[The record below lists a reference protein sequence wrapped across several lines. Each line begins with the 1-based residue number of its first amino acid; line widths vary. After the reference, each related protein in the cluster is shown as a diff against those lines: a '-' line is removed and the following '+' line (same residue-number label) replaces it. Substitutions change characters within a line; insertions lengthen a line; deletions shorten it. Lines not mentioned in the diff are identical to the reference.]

1 MRRLLVVAFVALVL
15 AMAAQAEASVK
26 TDAPDARLD
35 MIASAVA
42 LKPIHVYCE
51 DDPAAWDAF
60 EQAWA
65 SPLLGYTWL
74 ENPVIYVNAQICADA
89 KTLLNANAPLTP
101 ATLDPWRAAVAI
113 HVVLHESL
121 HQLLRSRDEALVD
134 CVATKLTPDMATRY
148 FGIPATIIESHT
160 RWSRRPVYGYRY
172 VKRRGHQVRVRM
184 LVAFVKM
191 SHTFQTTSPNE
202 YFTNVA
208 SYNIMFHNGLPAN
221 YLGGTC

>member
-1 MRRLLVVAFVALVL
+1 VLRRNLIFVAREEGQAAGYVALGSAEGGAIVVVEQLFVAPGHERRGIGHRLLAYAEGYAIAEPDT
-15 AMAAQAEASVK
+15 AM
-26 TDAPDARLD
+26 
-35 MIASAVA
+35 
-42 LKPIHVYCE
+42 
-51 DDPAAWDAF
+51 
-60 EQAWA
+60 
-65 SPLLGYTWL
+65 
-74 ENPVIYVNAQICADA
+74 
-89 KTLLNANAPLTP
+89 
-101 ATLDPWRAAVAI
+101 
-113 HVVLHESL
+113 
-121 HQLLRSRDEALVD
+121 
-134 CVATKLTPDMATRY
+134 RY

-208 SYNIMFHNGLPAN
+208 RYNIMFHNGLPAN